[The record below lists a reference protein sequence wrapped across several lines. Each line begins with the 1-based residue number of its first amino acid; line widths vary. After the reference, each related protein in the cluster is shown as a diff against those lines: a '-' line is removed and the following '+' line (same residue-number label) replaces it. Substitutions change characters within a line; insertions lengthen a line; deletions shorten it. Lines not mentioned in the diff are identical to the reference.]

1 MEQEREKAHIS
12 QAMDCWRQQPVSY
25 QLLSARTVPL
35 PISVPGLRV
44 SCSTVARAKPSVCT
58 CRSSA
63 ASQPAPGLCG
73 EARMQLPKAPLNCEP
88 SDYNLICLHRV
99 SIKLHH
105 GHKHHRVPPRFPA
118 RQEVSLGV
126 PRFTSTPAA
135 LPVWPGGFPK
145 SKFAVD
151 PAAGLTSVTRFW
163 TPCPW
168 HNADNPNS
176 CKKGNQSTPELNCS
190 TGVMLGD
197 YDTNTRIKIPPGDT
211 RPTLIQ
217 SKSAFQALYCL
228 ATLGRDPSV
237 SFTWV
242 FVCSLQTNVQKK
254 IFLLLWKFRAR
265 RGNGIHTKKNPQKK
279 PKQNKKKQQTEKTK
293 E

>member
-1 MEQEREKAHIS
+1 MLQSKVKHISLKASGLQWSRREKKLTLAKQWTAEGS
-12 QAMDCWRQQPVSY
+12 NQF
-25 QLLSARTVPL
+25 LLSAAVSHTVPL

-105 GHKHHRVPPRFPA
+105 RHKHHRVPPRFPA

-135 LPVWPGGFPK
+135 LPV
-145 SKFAVD
+145 
-151 PAAGLTSVTRFW
+151 
-163 TPCPW
+163 
-168 HNADNPNS
+168 
-176 CKKGNQSTPELNCS
+176 
-190 TGVMLGD
+190 
-197 YDTNTRIKIPPGDT
+197 
-211 RPTLIQ
+211 
-217 SKSAFQALYCL
+217 
-228 ATLGRDPSV
+228 
-237 SFTWV
+237 
-242 FVCSLQTNVQKK
+242 
-254 IFLLLWKFRAR
+254 
-265 RGNGIHTKKNPQKK
+265 
-279 PKQNKKKQQTEKTK
+279 
-293 E
+293 